1 MSRTK
6 SFPAD
11 NLTAFELGADGEDTL
26 LLIDDAG
33 FVGAFAEAGLAVGK
47 KLVCVRCFDPGR
59 ALRAVVVLLDAWNAE
74 DESAGSVGFCCDC
87 YRGLAELWFHDAVL
101 RASRSTSR

>member
-1 MSRTK
+1 MSGMK

-11 NLTAFELGADGEDTL
+11 NLTAFEFSADGEDKL
-26 LLIDDAG
+26 VLIDDAG
-33 FVGAFAEAGLAVGK
+33 FVSAFAEAGMAVGK

-87 YRGLAELWFHDAVL
+87 YRDLAELLFHDAVL
-101 RASRSTSR
+101 RATKSVAR